1 MKYFLQQKMA
11 FGSMYFQEKQNLLR
25 SLALKQLMKV
35 DVQMTINTM
44 IFTINFQ
51 LIGSKLR
58 IVEKK
63 EHLPQ
68 KY

>member
-1 MKYFLQQKMA
+1 MKYFLQQKMV